1 LLVYEGAEH
10 AEDADAGDE
19 SMRTWWRRYCICFWN
34 VLVCDDSMRT
44 WWMTVY
50 SICVLNVL
58 VWIGV
63 LNMSNECGMKEC
75 DRQTKEACIRDRA

>member
-1 LLVYEGAEH
+1 
-10 AEDADAGDE
+10 
-19 SMRTWWRRYCICFWN
+19 
-34 VLVCDDSMRT
+34 
-44 WWMTVY
+44 MTVY

-75 DRQTKEACIRDRA
+75 DRQIKEACIRDRA

>member
-1 LLVYEGAEH
+1 
-10 AEDADAGDE
+10 
-19 SMRTWWRRYCICFWN
+19 
-34 VLVCDDSMRT
+34 
-44 WWMTVY
+44 MTVY

-75 DRQTKEACIRDRA
+75 DRQTKEGCIRDRAGRSLADTIHLAK